1 MNQTKQCLDSITF
14 ICNCVSTEKMTET
27 TTTTTT
33 YQDMGKL
40 SDMLV
45 DVALVLSCSDEQKY
59 R

>member
-1 MNQTKQCLDSITF
+1 MNQTKQRLDSITF
-14 ICNCVSTEKMTET
+14 IRNCVSTERMTET

-45 DVALVLSCSDEQKY
+45 YVALVLSCSDEQKY